1 MKIGTSPEMTCSTDS
16 PGRTATAGGGP
27 VRAIGMHHGPAHRPF
42 HPSLP
47 LLLLLLALS
56 TVFLFGN
63 DRGQFYRSPHHNGV
77 SANHLAV
84 AANLSAEHDFLLF
97 YHQTLDQDGTP
108 YYAPY
113 NRFPLGGYALIK
125 LAILPF
131 DNDFSAQLHAARVM
145 FLLFFAGSAVLAY
158 LSLRR
163 LTANRWIA
171 LTASLLAF
179 SSYYLLYYNDMT
191 ATENGLSLFGALL
204 TFHGMV
210 LFVQEGRF
218 RQLLVKACA
227 ALLLGWHVYAF
238 LLPFIVLGMAN
249 ELNRA
254 RRLSAPPSLAGRIK
268 RGVVALLSSRHL
280 RLGVVTLLFGMA
292 VLSFNLGNEYRALDG
307 EVALTELPTA
317 KSMTYRFGADDRFNE
332 RWAEALAWGNFLEN
346 QFYRVAR
353 ATLPFAISPF
363 DNEAIHEDKDYLGVI
378 VGALASGVA
387 VIGLLFARQR
397 MLLASLVLSG
407 FCWALPM
414 RHNTAFAYHEF
425 ESVFYVGVPLVL
437 FSIGLSGLRRLFGGR
452 LLVGLSAAAL
462 LVFVLSSFQMG
473 RVGHD
478 QKMSEIQEVIVADF
492 ERIRTIVGAGQSVFS
507 PISQRVFAWVW
518 GGIDGVKYYLA
529 GRVIGRSWPNIPAYD
544 FLISHYRI
552 DIPALLTPDNG
563 RIFLYRRNGYSAQI
577 EEMIGKSELAVRRDG
592 YSDVYRSGNSL
603 IYVGHHGWG
612 GAAQFIEQD
621 FPTVGKPFHV
631 MLYPSVRRA
640 GFTDRSRWR
649 WERGGDAA
657 GYTDVPGSP
666 PSPTYVY
673 TPTSADEGQ
682 RLRAHV
688 YYTDSHGNR
697 VKATT
702 APSLPVQP
710 SGTVGV
716 RFFLHLYPVDV
727 GDLPDHRKRHGFD
740 NLDFRFGE
748 YALPLTERRV
758 AMHELP
764 DYAIARVRTGQF
776 RINEDGS
783 FTQLWEGEV
792 RFNE

>member
-1 MKIGTSPEMTCSTDS
+1 M
-16 PGRTATAGGGP
+16 
-27 VRAIGMHHGPAHRPF
+27 
-42 HPSLP
+42 
-47 LLLLLLALS
+47 
-56 TVFLFGN
+56 
-63 DRGQFYRSPHHNGV
+63 FYYR
-77 SANHLAV
+77 
-84 AANLSAEHDFLLF
+84 
-97 YHQTLDQDGTP
+97 TLDKDGTP
-108 YYAPY
+108 SYAPY
-113 NRFPLGGYALIK
+113 NRFPLGGFALIK

-131 DNDFSAQLHAARVM
+131 DNDFSAQIHAARTM

-238 LLPFIVLGMAN
+238 LLPFIVLGMAK

-254 RRLSAPPSLAGRIK
+254 SRLSAPPSLAGRIK
-268 RGVVALLSSRHL
+268 RGVAALLSSRHL
-280 RLGVVTLLFGMA
+280 RLGVVTLLFGLA
-292 VLSFNLGNEYRALDG
+292 VLSFNLGNEYRAFDG

-317 KSMTYRFGADDRFNE
+317 KSMTYRFGADDEFNE
-332 RWAEALAWGNFLEN
+332 DNTEALAWGNFLEN
-346 QFYRVAR
+346 QFYRIAR

-363 DNEAIHEDKDYLGVI
+363 DNEAIHEDRDHLGVI
-378 VGALASGVA
+378 VGVLASGVA
-387 VIGLLFARQR
+387 AIGLLLVRQR
-397 MLLASLVLSG
+397 MLLATLALSG

-437 FSIGLSGLRRLFGGR
+437 FSMGLLGLRRLFGDR

-462 LVFVLSSFQMG
+462 LVFVLSSLQMG

-478 QKMSEIQEVIVADF
+478 RQMSEIQEAVVADF
-492 ERIRTIVGAGQSVFS
+492 EHIRTIAEAGQSVFVGMS
-507 PISQRVFAWVW
+507 YRLFYRM
-518 GGIDGVKYYLA
+518 GVPKAVNYYFS
-529 GRVIGRSWPNIPAYD
+529 GRVIGRSWPAWPDILAYD
-544 FLISHYRI
+544 FLVSHYRI

-577 EEMIGKSELAVRRDG
+577 EEMIGKSELAIRGDG

-603 IYVGHHGWG
+603 IYVGHRGG
-612 GAAQFIEQD
+612 DGAAQFIEQD
-621 FPTVGKPFHV
+621 VPTVGKPFHV
-631 MLYPSVRRA
+631 ALSPAVHRA
-640 GFTDRSRWR
+640 GFTDRSPWR
-649 WERGGDAA
+649 WERGGDAVGWSNVSVSGA
-657 GYTDVPGSP
+657 APRS
-666 PSPTYVY
+666 SAHVY
-673 TPTSADEGQ
+673 TPTTADEGQ
-682 RLRAHV
+682 QLRAHV
-688 YYTDSHGNR
+688 YYTDSRGNR
-697 VKATT
+697 VKAMT

-710 SGTVGV
+710 GGTVGM
-716 RFFLHLYPVDV
+716 RFFLHLYPVDA
-727 GDLPDHRKRHGFD
+727 GDLPDHRRRYGFD

-748 YALPLTERRV
+748 YRLPLTERPV
-758 AMHELP
+758 AVRELP
-764 DYAIARVRTGQF
+764 GYAIARIRTGQYL
-776 RINEDGS
+776 INEDGS
-783 FTQLWEGEV
+783 FTKLWEGEV
-792 RFNE
+792 HFNE

>member
-1 MKIGTSPEMTCSTDS
+1 M
-16 PGRTATAGGGP
+16 
-27 VRAIGMHHGPAHRPF
+27 RAIGMRHGPAHRPF

-63 DRGQFYRSPHHNGV
+63 DRGQFYRPGLHDAV
-77 SANHLAV
+77 SAHYLAV

-97 YHQTLDQDGTP
+97 NRQTLDKDGAP
-108 YYAPY
+108 SYVPY

-125 LAILPF
+125 LATLPF
-131 DNDFSAQLHAARVM
+131 GNDFSAQIHAARVV

-238 LLPFIVLGMAN
+238 LLPFIVLGVAN

-268 RGVVALLSSRHL
+268 RGAAALLSSRHL
-280 RLGVVTLLFGMA
+280 RLGVVTLLFGLA

-317 KSMTYRFGADDRFNE
+317 KSMTYRFGADDEWNE
-332 RWAEALAWGNFLEN
+332 DNAEALAWGNFLEN
-346 QFYRVAR
+346 QFYRIAR

-363 DNEAIHEDKDYLGVI
+363 DNKAIHEDKDYFGVI
-378 VGALASGVA
+378 VGVLASGAA

-397 MLLASLVLSG
+397 MLLATLVLSG

-437 FSIGLSGLRRLFGGR
+437 FSMGLLGLRRLFGDR

-462 LVFVLSSFQMG
+462 LVFVLSSFPMG

-478 QKMSEIQEVIVADF
+478 RQGSEFQEVIFADID
-492 ERIRTIVGAGQSVFS
+492 RIRTVTEAGQSIFVAMSYRLFGEVGVPNAVNYYFS
-507 PISQRVFAWVW
+507 
-518 GGIDGVKYYLA
+518 
-529 GRVIGRSWPNIPAYD
+529 GRVIGRSWPAWPDIFAYD
-544 FLISHYRI
+544 FLVENQRV

-563 RIFLYRRNGYSAQI
+563 RIFLYRRNGFSAQI
-577 EEMIGKSELAVRRDG
+577 EEMIGKSELAIRRDG
-592 YSDVYRSGNSL
+592 YSDVYRNGNSL
-603 IYVGHHGWG
+603 IYVGHQGG
-612 GAAQFIEQD
+612 DGAAQFIQQD
-621 FPTVGKPFHV
+621 VPTVGKPFHV
-631 MLYPSVRRA
+631 ALSPAVHRA
-640 GFTDRSRWR
+640 GFTDESPWR
-649 WERGGDAA
+649 WERGGDAVGWSNVSVSGA
-657 GYTDVPGSP
+657 APRS
-666 PSPTYVY
+666 SAHVY
-673 TPTSADEGQ
+673 TPTTADEGQ
-682 RLRAHV
+682 QLRAHV
-688 YYTDSHGNR
+688 YYTDSRGNR
-697 VKATT
+697 VKAMT

-710 SGTVGV
+710 VGTVGV
-716 RFFLHLYPVDV
+716 RFFLHLYPVDA
-727 GDLPDHRKRHGFD
+727 GDLPDHGRRYGFD

-748 YALPLTERRV
+748 YRLPLTERRV
-758 AMHELP
+758 AVRELP
-764 DYAIARVRTGQF
+764 GYAIARIRTGQYL
-776 RINEDGS
+776 INEDGS
-783 FTQLWEGEV
+783 FTGLWEGEV
-792 RFNE
+792 RLNE